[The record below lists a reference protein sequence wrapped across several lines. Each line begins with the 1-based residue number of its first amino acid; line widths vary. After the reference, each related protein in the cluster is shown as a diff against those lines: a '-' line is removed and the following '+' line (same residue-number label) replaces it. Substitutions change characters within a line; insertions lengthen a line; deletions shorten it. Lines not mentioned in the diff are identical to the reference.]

1 QDPINVMYTLYQFP
15 KMIESFEKCLI
26 SLKEWYELENPVIC
40 KGKHFEKE
48 ELDSC
53 KKHKSLHPVTN
64 KKEEIVYF
72 EDSAMKKM
80 IELHKKLREQ
90 KSSNG

>member
-1 QDPINVMYTLYQFP
+1 M
-15 KMIESFEKCLI
+15 KESFEKCLI

-40 KGKHFEKE
+40 QGKHSEKE
-48 ELDSC
+48 DLERC
-53 KKHKSLHPVTN
+53 KESDFFHPVTYN
-64 KKEEIVYF
+64 KEEIVYF
-72 EDSAMKKM
+72 EDIAMKKM